1 VQGLFGNRPSHGL
14 VSLDNVM
21 PLAPELDTAGFLT
34 RDPILWSTAAQV
46 LYGTNI
52 TISNS
57 YPTEI
62 LAVGFPVNATTDGD
76 AILLSFLDAVAT
88 FVSANI
94 SVFNITATWAES
106 KPANITSSLSQLL
119 NITYPLLISQE
130 QTRLVRE
137 PFYADYA
144 AVHDGRLPFVDPV
157 PLVRWGFGDN
167 STATIAE
174 AVANKTL
181 FMDWFN
187 SEVLVSSEAT
197 CSDKLLIYVGSEAD
211 TSYRNE
217 YLGPPQVPFGFSIS
231 RVSGFAEVPDMVVP
245 SKSLPCLANERSN

>member
-34 RDPILWSTAAQV
+34 RDPVLWSTAAQV

-62 LAVGFPVNATTDGD
+62 LTVGFPVNATTDGD
-76 AILLSFLDAVAT
+76 TILLDFLNALAT
-88 FVSANI
+88 FVSGNV
-94 SVFNITATWAES
+94 SEFNITATWAES
-106 KPANITSSLSQLL
+106 KPANATSSLSQLL

-130 QTRLVRE
+130 QTRLVRA

-144 AVHDGRLPFVDPV
+144 AAHDGRLPFVDPV
-157 PLVRWGFGDN
+157 PLVRWGFGDH
-167 STATIAE
+167 STATIPE

-181 FMDWFN
+181 FMNWFN
-187 SEVLVSSEAT
+187 SEVLAPSEET

-211 TSYRNE
+211 VDYRNE
-217 YLGPPQVPFGFSIS
+217 YLGPPQVPYGFSIS

-245 SKSLPCLANERSN
+245 SKFLVWFIT